1 MVRSGQESAQFG
13 GIGDR
18 IAERLPWLHD
28 QAGACAGGREGC
40 RQRCHPRHLFQPK
53 SVFGGAQPGPG

>member
-1 MVRSGQESAQFG
+1 MVRSGQEPAEFG

-28 QAGACAGGREGC
+28 QAGACAGGWVAVKGVIHATFSNRKGV
-40 RQRCHPRHLFQPK
+40 L
-53 SVFGGAQPGPG
+53 GGGQPGPG